1 MKLVPNGDKVKIEI
15 FVYAGDE
22 KIRHTSHI
30 AGEWSYDF
38 KCSCGYESQTGG
50 VVRSYAMEL
59 IRLHKI
65 QDHGYER
72 TYNAYSV
79 MEAK

>member
-22 KIRHTSHI
+22 KIRHTLNMR
-30 AGEWSYDF
+30 GEWGYDF
-38 KCSCGYESQTGG
+38 KCSCGFETKTGG
-50 VVRSYAMEL
+50 AIYSY
-59 IRLHKI
+59 IREQIKDHKI
-65 QDHGYER
+65 YDHGYER

>member
-1 MKLVPNGDKVKIEI
+1 MKLIPTNDKVKIEI

-22 KIRHTSHI
+22 KIRHTSNMR
-30 AGEWSYDF
+30 GEWGYDF
-38 KCSCGYESQTGG
+38 KCSCGFETKTGG
-50 VVRSYAMEL
+50 AIYSY
-59 IRLHKI
+59 IREQIKDHKI
-65 QDHGYER
+65 YDHGYER